1 MNAKR
6 IWSWGLFVLLIFAGS
21 LVSAQEATPDT
32 VSPPNPQI
40 SAEIEVGEI
49 ELMEITIEAV
59 IEKPRVAIL
68 PKRVE
73 PELGEMEFIDRSFE
87 EELKKGLYEIENRN
101 LKEQLELIMGK
112 TKTVD
117 PMIAYDLLAKY
128 RDVWE
133 FVGNVSKS
141 GDSYVITLPKKAAKE
156 HGIQKGRSVMVS
168 LKVLRFKENKPG
180 FTLPPGY
187 S

>member
-1 MNAKR
+1 MNMKR

-32 VSPPNPQI
+32 VTPPPPQV

-87 EELKKGLYEIENRN
+87 EELKKGPKSPFL
-101 LKEQLELIMGK
+101 LKGEARKPFKIQQLKLK
-112 TKTVD
+112 TISEVKD
-117 PMIAYDLLAKY
+117 
-128 RDVWE
+128 
-133 FVGNVSKS
+133 
-141 GDSYVITLPKKAAKE
+141 
-156 HGIQKGRSVMVS
+156 
-168 LKVLRFKENKPG
+168 
-180 FTLPPGY
+180 
-187 S
+187 

>member
-1 MNAKR
+1 MNTKR
-6 IWSWGLFVLLIFAGS
+6 IWSWGSFVLLIFAGS

-32 VSPPNPQI
+32 VTPPSPQV

-87 EELKKGLYEIENRN
+87 EELKKGPKSPFL
-101 LKEQLELIMGK
+101 LKGAARKPFKIQQLKLK
-112 TKTVD
+112 T
-117 PMIAYDLLAKY
+117 
-128 RDVWE
+128 
-133 FVGNVSKS
+133 
-141 GDSYVITLPKKAAKE
+141 ITEVKD
-156 HGIQKGRSVMVS
+156 
-168 LKVLRFKENKPG
+168 
-180 FTLPPGY
+180 
-187 S
+187 